1 MARTAFG
8 IWIFSGAHKDP
19 MPEKRAT
26 SYQRNQAEPQ
36 AQGSRQETAHP
47 LAIAA
52 VLEVSFVVT

>member
-1 MARTAFG
+1 
-8 IWIFSGAHKDP
+8 